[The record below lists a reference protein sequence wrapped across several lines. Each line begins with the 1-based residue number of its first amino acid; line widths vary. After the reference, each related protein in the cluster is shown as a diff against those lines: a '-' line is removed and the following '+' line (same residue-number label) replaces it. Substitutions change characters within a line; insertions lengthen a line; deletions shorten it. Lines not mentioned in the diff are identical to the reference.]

1 MTLQKKKSTQ
11 LIAGYW
17 RQLIAISTGNSFAW
31 KQVMVTHDTYTNFIG
46 RMRLAVYSAIGFY
59 LRVSYAVVSLETDY
73 LASANLF
80 RY

>member
-1 MTLQKKKSTQ
+1 
-11 LIAGYW
+11 
-17 RQLIAISTGNSFAW
+17 
-31 KQVMVTHDTYTNFIG
+31 MVTHDTYTNFIG

-59 LRVSYAVVSLETDY
+59 LRVSYAVESLETDY